1 VSGESGEFEDTG
13 NPAKNRA
20 VSSAVTASELRVGAA
35 LSVSKNVTKAEAI
48 NLDKIRAAPSFV
60 FALCPIPI
68 RTCRQALYGDIET
81 AARLLA
87 SARDRSCDSDAQ
99 AALFF
104 TRTVNQRSKRDPGV
118 DCSPL
123 H

>member
-1 VSGESGEFEDTG
+1 MNRASGEFEDTG

-35 LSVSKNVTKAEAI
+35 LSVSKNVTNAEAI
-48 NLDKIRAAPSFV
+48 NLQIRAAPSFL

-87 SARDRSCDSDAQ
+87 SARDRSYSDAE
-99 AALFF
+99 AALF
-104 TRTVNQRSKRDPGV
+104 
-118 DCSPL
+118 
-123 H
+123 